1 MVRHLSSDAFSRS
14 LGQRTH
20 RLAWL
25 LGAGASASA
34 GVPTAADMIA
44 DFKARL
50 FCAHTNTPRNEVDAS
65 DPLWEQRITSYF
77 DGVHS
82 FPLAGDPC
90 EYSTPFETAYPA
102 KILDWSAGFPVPLP
116 VQVHTSVSERS
127 RIEATRRIP

>member
-1 MVRHLSSDAFSRS
+1 MVRHLSSDTFSRS
-14 LGQRTH
+14 FGQRTH

-34 GVPTAADMIA
+34 GVPTVADMIA

-50 FCAHTNTPRNEVDAS
+50 FCAHTNIPRNEVDVS
-65 DPLWEQRITSYF
+65 DPLWEQRITSCF
-77 DGVHS
+77 DGADG

-90 EYSTPFETAYPA
+90 EYSTAFETAYPG

-116 VQVHTSVSERS
+116 VQVHISVSEWS
-127 RIEATRRIP
+127 RIVATRRIP